1 MIQPC
6 VADSPRRRKEWD
18 RDPFRRCGGG
28 VCESVP
34 DGRRVLFPCSSL
46 PTEFFGEGLV
56 YIERGFTESLKILLR
71 EVGKHSEETGL
82 CLPSLGSEP
91 SNGFAE
97 AFTPPLLREENPV
110 DIFSDSDGFRH
121 RPLPIKADESLR
133 SEERRVGKECRSRW
147 SPYH

>member
-18 RDPFRRCGGG
+18 GDPFRRCGGG

-82 CLPSLGSEP
+82 CLPPLAVSRRTVSLKLS
-91 SNGFAE
+91 
-97 AFTPPLLREENPV
+97 PLL
-110 DIFSDSDGFRH
+110 FF
-121 RPLPIKADESLR
+121 
-133 SEERRVGKECRSRW
+133 ERRIR
-147 SPYH
+147 